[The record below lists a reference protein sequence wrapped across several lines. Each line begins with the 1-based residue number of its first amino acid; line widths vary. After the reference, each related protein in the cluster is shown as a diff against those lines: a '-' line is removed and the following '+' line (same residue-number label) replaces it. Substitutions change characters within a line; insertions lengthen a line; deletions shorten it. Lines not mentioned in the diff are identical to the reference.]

1 MASSLKAGVSH
12 GRVIIDCELSLKKN
26 LHLEKVV
33 PAMIEKKIIL
43 KDFGEALLKKNDMGT
58 FVDCLKQ
65 LPLEQFVEFLK
76 VVRAI
81 EEEEDKERSLMK
93 LLSSSL
99 KNMKPK
105 PGSNVEKVISNF
117 IKAADTIP
125 KSTQQPSLRLGSL
138 TSMDESVTTAFPQST
153 MAQFPPPPVSIVE
166 PNVEA
171 SCSNT
176 TIDDVNK
183 IQPTTDGSSDSASRA
198 VFSAVAS
205 KLPFPQGYMSGS
217 RIRSFTRE
225 GGMLYSPEHG
235 VTVIIPEAAVPSSV
249 EKFFLGIYV
258 YLNGPFSL
266 PQDALPCSPVVW
278 FHLKPKFTFES
289 DVVVKMPHC
298 AVLTAHQRQE
308 IADDS
313 TTPPAAEEFL
323 SVVTVEERADESIPC
338 FSLTKQLDAD
348 FSDGYHAVFAVRH
361 FSPHKVVKLKC
372 QKKQWSTP
380 RNRLGSNESSGVR
393 KRVQSNQN
401 STANCL
407 PGKCP
412 TKTTTKELQKS
423 GSLQDDEEELYTVTQ
438 RDQKKETST
447 RSAKQIDPKFFIARC
462 MPKDRSTDSWRVD
475 FLISH
480 FHSTGIY
487 VSLINY
493 VTK

>member
-12 GRVIIDCELSLKKN
+12 GRVIIDCELSLKN

-65 LPLEQFVEFLK
+65 LPLEQFGEFLK

-93 LLSSSL
+93 VLSSSL
-99 KNMKPK
+99 KNMKLK
-105 PGSNVEKVISNF
+105 PGSNAEKVISDF

-138 TSMDESVTTAFPQST
+138 TSTDESVTTVLPQST
-153 MAQFPPPPVSIVE
+153 MAQFPPPPVSILE

-176 TIDDVNK
+176 TVDDVNK
-183 IQPTTDGSSDSASRA
+183 IQPTTDGSSDSASVA

-205 KLPFPQGYMSGS
+205 KLPFPQGYMKGS

-258 YLNGPFSL
+258 YLNGPFSI

-278 FHLKPKFTFES
+278 FYLKPKFTFES

-308 IADDS
+308 LADDS
-313 TTPPAAEEFL
+313 TTLPTAEEFL
-323 SVVTVEERADESIPC
+323 SVVTVEETADESIPC
-338 FSLTKQLDAD
+338 FSLTRQLDAD

-361 FSPHKVVKLKC
+361 FSPHKVVKFKC

-447 RSAKQIDPKFFIARC
+447 RSAKQIDQKFFIARC